1 MKKISAALAVFAMA
15 VTLLVVVPT
24 PALAH
29 GTCARPTV
37 EIGLFVGDP
46 DVAVDAGG
54 FCNTIHNS
62 TTILVVLH
70 RGSKSGP
77 VVFTDSNTVPDSRS
91 AEISILYPCFLGPD
105 GAKYIAQGFL
115 YQRQDNHNQTSRWS
129 GSVTCPRDV

>member
-1 MKKISAALAVFAMA
+1 MKRIRMIVVALIATFAFATVGAPPAV
-15 VTLLVVVPT
+15 
-24 PALAH
+24 AH

-62 TTILVVLH
+62 TTILVALH
-70 RGSKSGP
+70 RGGRSGP
-77 VVFTDSNTVPDSRS
+77 VVFSDSNTVPDSRS

-105 GAKYIAQGFL
+105 GAKYIAQAFL
-115 YQRQDNHNQTSRWS
+115 FQRQDNHNLTSRWS